1 MSKKSER
8 VTFRT
13 TEECTNHCK
22 AVSDRYDLPVSDIIH
37 RMINYWAKDGDVEKT
52 FKVLM
57 G

>member
-1 MSKKSER
+1 MNKKSER

-13 TEECTNHCK
+13 TEECTKHCK

-52 FKVLM
+52 FKDLM

>member
-13 TEECTNHCK
+13 TEECTKHCK

-52 FKVLM
+52 FKDLM